1 MGMGYQGFVK
11 FYTGGP
17 AVGPLVILATGASVN
32 LVLDPIYST
41 SVWGAGWYNAA
52 TTAHYADNAIIFEGN
67 VDFELQGG
75 NDIWDLMGDWIIN
88 DRAYPRSVDI
98 SPDGARV
105 YQYRTTGA
113 YNANYDLNGAWNTQ
127 ASFSTS
133 EGSFVTVS
141 AGVIAL
147 DRLEDT
153 PTGAGTF
160 SDFSYINQKTG
171 VITDD
176 CTVFAD
182 TNPLNPG
189 GSNVNPIPYWRTNA
203 QLLRGTYTTP
213 FTGGAV
219 PQVGL
224 ETVEWSVDL
233 TQNHVVL
240 YTCNGTRLPTALLQ
254 GPIDVT
260 GNLVLY
266 NEAGVFDPIFGPDGS
281 GSLTSPYM
289 YAENTWFRIEIAR
302 GADPTVFIEV
312 PAVVIEG
319 DDYSITDQGSVTNRG
334 FSIKGL
340 GGRCN
345 GTVTMPPMIM
355 SDSAGAFV
363 TP

>member
-17 AVGPLVILATGASVN
+17 ATGPLVILATGASVN
-32 LVLDPIYST
+32 LVLEPIYST

-52 TTAHYADNAIIFEGN
+52 TTAHYADNAIRFEGS

-75 NDIWDLMGDWIIN
+75 DDIWDLMGDWIIN

-113 YNANYDLNGAWNTQ
+113 YNANYDLNGAWNTS
-127 ASFSTS
+127 AGFSTS

-171 VITDD
+171 VITGD
-176 CTVFAD
+176 CTVFD
-182 TNPLNPG
+182 NTNPLNPD
-189 GSNVNPIPYWRTNA
+189 GSNVNPIPYWRTDA
-203 QLLRGTYTTP
+203 QLLRGTYSSP
-213 FTGGAV
+213 FTGGAA
-219 PQVGL
+219 PQEGL

-266 NEAGVFDPIFGPDGS
+266 NEDGVFDPIFGPDQS
-281 GSLTSPYM
+281 GTLTTPYM
-289 YAENTWFRIEIAR
+289 YAQNTWFRIGIAR
-302 GADPTVFIEV
+302 GSDPTVYIEL
-312 PAVVIEG
+312 PAVVIES

-355 SDSAGAFV
+355 SDSDGNFV
-363 TP
+363 NP